1 MTLRPPASP
10 KTHSPHPTKHCHHKL
25 RYFGA
30 FDWLHLQSLVIKCV
44 VHPQTTPPLIYLVS
58 DLQRPWPHSTAPPQ
72 LLYRITHTTAATM
85 STETGTKA
93 LKGEPETIL
102 NTFIFQGVDY
112 ARKISGKGKLIQ
124 IYDPTKDMSTPP
136 Y

>member
-1 MTLRPPASP
+1 
-10 KTHSPHPTKHCHHKL
+10 
-25 RYFGA
+25 
-30 FDWLHLQSLVIKCV
+30 
-44 VHPQTTPPLIYLVS
+44 
-58 DLQRPWPHSTAPPQ
+58 
-72 LLYRITHTTAATM
+72 M

-93 LKGEPETIL
+93 LKGEPETIS

-136 Y
+136 YWEYENEEKGDTKDVPAGYKVRVVKATIWFH